1 MPALAGLQQL
11 RSAWEPVTKP
21 LDEAAWQAWIAKNRA
36 LEQQRNVA
44 RVKGVKW
51 ISAAT
56 LFATAGIGSHL
67 TAYGVLVRVVLALGA
82 ILVTFHALHL
92 RRYAFAA
99 VFGALA
105 LLYNPVAPILGFSG
119 DWRRALM
126 ITSTVLFAASIA
138 WPTVRLAHNRG

>member
-1 MPALAGLQQL
+1 MPTLAGLQEP

-21 LDEAAWQAWIAKNRA
+21 LDETAWQAWIAKNRA
-36 LEQQRNVA
+36 QEQRSNA
-44 RVKGVKW
+44 TRVKAVKW

-56 LFATAGIGSHL
+56 LFATAGLGSHL
-67 TAYGVLVRVVLALGA
+67 TPYGVLVRFVLALGA
-82 ILVTFHALHL
+82 ILVTFYALHR

-126 ITSTVLFAASIA
+126 VTSTVLFVASIA
-138 WPTVRLAHNRG
+138 WPTVRLVGNRG